1 MYEIKFARLRPD
13 AKIPSKRD
21 EDSDYDLYAC
31 FDEEDF
37 IIPAL
42 STAFIPTGIVSAL
55 ERYLDFTQE
64 GYMTK
69 MTPAQAMKILSVA
82 AQDPGTEATSMTQY
96 SVIYNAQDASATVWL
111 HQDYATAYRL
121 TMD

>member
-1 MYEIKFARLRPD
+1 M
-13 AKIPSKRD
+13 
-21 EDSDYDLYAC
+21 
-31 FDEEDF
+31 
-37 IIPAL
+37 
-42 STAFIPTGIVSAL
+42 

-111 HQDYATAYRL
+111 QQDYATSYSL
-121 TMD
+121 TIE